1 MFTLKNI
8 LSILL
13 FIAFCPLHGQNFN
26 IPVSKAIGDLNKDGL
41 DDLVTVMQDT
51 VHENAPYRI
60 AVFFGVADEE
70 YKLVVLS
77 GQLIEPQYPDGRD
90 GYRYGNGF
98 EGVEIKKG
106 ILIVNNS
113 LLRGHFEQKFRYQN
127 GNFELIGYTSTSSDG
142 VGRIYSEDFNL
153 STGDRFLKEENY
165 ETGKIVRNEKTK
177 KLIRPLPKLQDMK
190 AFEDN
195 W

>member
-1 MFTLKNI
+1 MHSLKNFLSI
-8 LSILL
+8 LSI
-13 FIAFCPLHGQNFN
+13 IAFCPLYAQNFS
-26 IPVSKAIGDLNKDGL
+26 IPVSKATGDLNKDGL
-41 DDLVTVMQDT
+41 EDLVTVMQDT

-70 YKLVVLS
+70 YKPVVS
-77 GQLIEPQYPDGRD
+77 SDRLIEPQYPDGRD

-113 LLRGHFEQKFRYQN
+113 LLRGHFEYKFRYQN

-153 STGDRFLKEENY
+153 STGERFLREENY
-165 ETGKIVRNEKTK
+165 ETGKTVRNEKTK